1 MILSIFLLF
10 TGCKNTK
17 SQIKTKDR
25 LKINEWSYTW
35 ESVNEI
41 DSDKTKISYYVNLI
55 NENEKNMYIESI
67 KLVVYEAI
75 KNKIISKKIAVSVNK
90 DIKPNE
96 TIQINGELMIDT
108 EGLTESDIAKILPFI
123 TDIKVSTDEVLSLK
137 Y

>member
-1 MILSIFLLF
+1 
-10 TGCKNTK
+10 
-17 SQIKTKDR
+17 
-25 LKINEWSYTW
+25 
-35 ESVNEI
+35 
-41 DSDKTKISYYVNLI
+41 
-55 NENEKNMYIESI
+55 MYIESI